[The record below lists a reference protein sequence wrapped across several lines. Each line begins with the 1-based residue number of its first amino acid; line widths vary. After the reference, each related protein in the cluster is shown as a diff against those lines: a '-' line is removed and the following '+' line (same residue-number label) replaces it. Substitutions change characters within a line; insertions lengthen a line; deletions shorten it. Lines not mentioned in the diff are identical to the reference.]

1 MFTYFRER
9 VRERESRGGAESG
22 GGQRIQS
29 GFCADS
35 REPYEGLELTNYE
48 IMT

>member
-9 VRERESRGGAESG
+9 VREREQGGAESG

-29 GFCADS
+29 GFSVDS